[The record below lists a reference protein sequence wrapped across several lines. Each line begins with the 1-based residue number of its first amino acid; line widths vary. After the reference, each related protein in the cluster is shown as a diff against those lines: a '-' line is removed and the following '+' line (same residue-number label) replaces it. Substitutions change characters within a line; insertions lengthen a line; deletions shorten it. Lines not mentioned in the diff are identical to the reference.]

1 MDLMEIAQ
9 GNFPIDVDVPTT
21 GAPAVNVNAPALSI
35 GEIVSRLLPYLFAG
49 AGLLL
54 LLFLLYG
61 GISLMLSRGDPKAVQ
76 SAKDK
81 ITGAVVGFVIVFAAY
96 WIVQIVATLLGLQTK
111 VGGIFGL

>member
-1 MDLMEIAQ
+1 MLTQ
-9 GNFPIDVDVPTT
+9 IDFEALQKDVNPKFEFQD
-21 GAPAVNVNAPALSI
+21 I
-35 GEIVSRLLPYLFAG
+35 GGIVSKLLPYLFAG

-81 ITGAVVGFVIVFAAY
+81 ITGAIVGFVIVFFAY
-96 WIVQIVATLLGLQTK
+96 WIVQIVGKILGIESIVQ
-111 VGGIFGL
+111 IF

>member
-1 MDLMEIAQ
+1 MLLAQDLEEIQKLA
-9 GNFPIDVDVPTT
+9 NPKFTFT
-21 GAPAVNVNAPALSI
+21 NI
-35 GEIVSRLLPYLFAG
+35 GDIITKLLPYLFAG

-61 GISLMLSRGDPKAVQ
+61 GLSLMLSRGDPKAVQ

-96 WIVQIVATLLGLQTK
+96 WIVQIVITLLGLKAKAGPT
-111 VGGIFGL
+111 FGL

>member
-1 MDLMEIAQ
+1 MLIAQ
-9 GNFPIDVDVPTT
+9 EPFPSVTVPVTGPHAIDVNTRSLT
-21 GAPAVNVNAPALSI
+21 I
-35 GEIVSRLLPYLFAG
+35 GEIISKILPYLFAG

-54 LLFLLYG
+54 LLYLLYG
-61 GISLMLSRGDPKAVQ
+61 GLSLMLSRGDPKAVQ

-81 ITGAVVGFVIVFAAY
+81 ITGAVVGFVIVFASY

>member
-1 MDLMEIAQ
+1 MEIAQ
-9 GNFPIDVDVPTT
+9 ENFPIDVTIPVTGRPT
-21 GAPAVNVNAPALSI
+21 VDLNAPGLSL
-35 GEIVSRLLPYLFAG
+35 GEIISNLLPYFFAG

-81 ITGAVVGFVIVFAAY
+81 ITGAVVGFMIVFFAY
-96 WIVQIVATLLGLQTK
+96 WIVQIAGTILGIPSI
-111 VGGIFGL
+111 VDIFK

>member
-1 MDLMEIAQ
+1 MLLAQNLDEIQSRALP
-9 GNFPIDVDVPTT
+9 NFAFS
-21 GAPAVNVNAPALSI
+21 GARI
-35 GEIVSRLLPYLFAG
+35 GDIIGSLLPYFFAG

-54 LLFLLYG
+54 LLYLLYG

-96 WIVQIVATLLGLQTK
+96 WIVQILGKIL
-111 VGGIFGL
+111 GIGAIGTIFSTSK